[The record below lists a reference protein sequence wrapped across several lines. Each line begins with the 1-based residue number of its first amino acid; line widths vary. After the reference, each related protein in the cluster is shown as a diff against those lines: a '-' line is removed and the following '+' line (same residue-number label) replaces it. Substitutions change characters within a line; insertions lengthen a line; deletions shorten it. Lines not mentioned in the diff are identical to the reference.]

1 MIIMSDDLR
10 DVIDSA
16 QQRKSKIQKSID
28 RKRDKIERL
37 EQEIKQERI
46 KYRELKKMVN
56 RMESVYDKEED

>member
-1 MIIMSDDLR
+1 MSDDLR

>member
-1 MIIMSDDLR
+1 VIIMSDDLR